1 MDLREL
7 MRYLQ
12 TTSNLSAIQR
22 ATGLHRRTIRRYR
35 QWATTQGL
43 LDQPLPSVE
52 VLHQLVATTLE
63 LPPPPQTV
71 SSVEPYREL
80 VVQLHRDGVAGTA
93 ILQRLYE
100 RGYTGTLASL
110 YRFLHRLEPHRPSA
124 TVRVER
130 EPGSEAQVD
139 FGYAGRML
147 DPVTGTLRKT
157 WAFVML
163 LAYSRHQY
171 VEFVFDQVLPTWI
184 QLHGHAF
191 TFFGGVPHRV
201 VLDNLKAGIVK
212 ACFDDPQ
219 VQSTYR
225 ECAEHYGFL
234 LAPCRPR
241 TPEHKGK
248 VEQGGVHYVKRN
260 FLGGRAPTLITQAN
274 VDVRH
279 WCLTTAGQRVH
290 GTTKEP
296 PLERFEAVERA
307 QLKPLP
313 TMSYDLAV
321 WKRVK
326 LHRDCYVVFEQ
337 AFYSAPFRLIGQP
350 LWVRGGSQE
359 VRLYTA
365 RYELVATH
373 PRAPRAGARMTH
385 LDHLPPEKI
394 PGACWTREGCQA
406 LAAEVGPA
414 TVHLVETLLADP
426 VLDRLPRVI
435 RVLKL
440 RERVGTPRL
449 EAACARALYFGD
461 LTYQTLTRILDRGLE
476 AEGLPTL
483 TVPAPAST
491 FVRTAA
497 ELLGDLAGGASW
509 S

>member
-7 MRYLQ
+7 LRHLQ
-12 TTSNLSAIQR
+12 ATTNMSVIQR
-22 ATGLHRRTIRRYR
+22 ATGLNRRTIARYR
-35 QWATTQGL
+35 TWASAQGL
-43 LDQPLPSVE
+43 LEKPLPPLE
-52 VLHQLVATTLE
+52 DLQQLIATTLE
-63 LPPPPQTV
+63 LPPPPQIV
-71 SSVEPYREL
+71 SSVAPYREL
-80 VVQLHRDGVAGTA
+80 VVSLHRAGVAGTA
-93 ILQRLYE
+93 IWQRLRE
-100 RGYTGTLASL
+100 RGYQGTLSSV
-110 YRFLHRLEPHRPSA
+110 YRFLHRLEPSYRTA
-124 TVRVER
+124 IVRVER

-147 DPVTGTLRKT
+147 DPTTGTLRKT

-171 VEFVFDQVLPTWI
+171 VEFVFDQALPTWLR
-184 QLHGHAF
+184 LHVHAF
-191 TFFGGVPHRV
+191 GFFGGVPHRV

-248 VEQGGVHYVKRN
+248 VEQGGVHYVKQN
-260 FLGGRAPTLITQAN
+260 FLGGRVPTLITQAN

-279 WCLTTAGQRVH
+279 WCLTTAGQRIH
-290 GTTKEP
+290 GTTKEA
-296 PLERFEAVERA
+296 PLHRFEAVERG

-313 TMSYDLAV
+313 TTPYDVAT
-321 WKRVK
+321 WKRVT
-326 LHRDCYVVFEQ
+326 LQRDCYVVFEQ
-337 AFYSAPFRLIGQP
+337 AFYSAPFRLIGQS

-359 VRLYTA
+359 VRLYTT

-373 PRAPRAGARMTH
+373 PRAPHPGGRVTH
-385 LDHLPPEKI
+385 PDHLPPEKI
-394 PGACWTREGCQA
+394 PGAFWSRETCRA
-406 LAAEVGPA
+406 RAAAVGPA
-414 TVHLVETLLADP
+414 TVQLVDTLLADP

-440 RERVGTPRL
+440 CDRVGPPRL
-449 EAACARALYFGD
+449 EAACARALHFGD
-461 LTYQTLTRILDRGLE
+461 LTYRTLTRILDQGLE
-476 AEGLPTL
+476 AEGLPRPAA
-483 TVPAPAST
+483 PAPAST

-497 ELLGDLAGGASW
+497 ELLGNLAGGAPW